1 MIQWNQTN
9 LFEMFALNPEAPSFV
24 PAHLQAPQVCE
35 YNEVEYEETKE
46 DDGNDSVEYDSVEY
60 DDEEDDDEEDCY
72 VDYDGQLALMDN
84 VGEWFRI
91 GGVEG
96 RYRYYHVFGD
106 EIDNNKG
113 HFYPRP
119 IRRSLKWV
127 LKWMNSR

>member
-9 LFEMFALNPEAPSFV
+9 LFEMSKLNPEAPSFV

-35 YNEVEYEETKE
+35 YEEEEYEETKQDCNGE
-46 DDGNDSVEYDSVEY
+46 CEYDVEC
-60 DDEEDDDEEDCY
+60 EDDCY

-96 RYRYYHVFGD
+96 RYYHVFED
-106 EIDNNKG
+106 EIDDNNG

-119 IRRSLKWV
+119 IRRSLTWV
-127 LKWMNSR
+127 NSRK